1 MEREQ
6 GREGSARMCS
16 IKIHGS
22 ATWLHCARCDT
33 LWAFAPEKAK
43 VSDVPGTEC
52 PSCKQPGL
60 STLIVPP
67 TRNKGIEAKFILPV
81 WKQVLEERMSAG
93 RIFIIGY
100 SFPESDQFSKY
111 LLGLALSKNTTL
123 TEIHIVSDSLK
134 IRERFEA
141 VFHPYFHG
149 RCEVPRRWS
158 CKFPG
163 KDSRLYKARI

>member
-1 MEREQ
+1 MSE
-6 GREGSARMCS
+6 
-16 IKIHGS
+16 
-22 ATWLHCARCDT
+22 
-33 LWAFAPEKAK
+33 
-43 VSDVPGTEC
+43 VPGTEC

-123 TEIHIVSDSLK
+123 TEIHIVNDSLK

-141 VFHPYFHG
+141 LFHPYFHG
-149 RCEVPRRWS
+149 RVV
-158 CKFPG
+158 KYHGDGAANF
-163 KDSRLYKARI
+163 LARIQDFTKQEFDEGNLAGRFRRG